1 MTKLVSIIVPIYNA
15 EKFIDQC
22 LNTIVDQSYQN
33 IEIILVNDGSTDQSI
48 DKCIAWE
55 QADSRIRVIDQVNGG
70 VSIAR
75 NKGIDV
81 ATGELLLFID
91 VDDYIEQETV
101 KTLVEQQSQ
110 TQADMV
116 IYGFYRHL
124 MDGTIRK
131 NEGNQTTKMM
141 SSSQFLSQ
149 FWQHYEEEITNTPF
163 NKLYKSQILKENHIY
178 FPEGITM
185 GEDLL
190 FNLDYLAFTKQILIS
205 DSYLYHYMM
214 HPNQATLKVNI
225 AIYEDYIH
233 FFEKIESIILT
244 KISADD
250 FDWKHHYHQLL
261 KHMITAI
268 EMPYRSDSLDSK
280 EQKEQLFKIIQAF
293 QNNFELE
300 NLISEDKLE
309 NIIRKLIQ
317 NQKYYQLHVYL
328 KTIQDS
334 KKVAK
339 NLLSMTRGG

>member
-15 EKFIDQC
+15 EKFIDKC
-22 LNTIVDQSYQN
+22 LNAIVNQSYQN

-48 DKCIAWE
+48 DKCVAWE
-55 QADSRIRVIDQVNGG
+55 QTDTRIRVINQVNGG

-81 ATGELLLFID
+81 ATGELLLFVD
-91 VDDYIEQETV
+91 VDDYIERETV
-101 KTLVEQQSQ
+101 RTLVEQQSKM
-110 TQADMV
+110 QAEMV

-131 NEGNQTTKMM
+131 NEGNQVAKVT
-141 SSSQFLSQ
+141 SSRQFLSQ

-163 NKLYKSQILKENHIY
+163 NKLYNRQILKENHVY

-190 FNLDYLAFTKQILIS
+190 FNLDYLAITKQILIS

-214 HPNQATLKVNI
+214 HPNQATLKVDI
-225 AIYEDYIH
+225 DIYEDYIH

-244 KISADD
+244 KISADG

-268 EMPYRSDSLDSK
+268 EMPYRSDYLDGK
-280 EQKEQLFKIIQAF
+280 EQKVQLFKIIQAF
-293 QNNFELE
+293 QNNFELQ
-300 NLISEDKLE
+300 NLVSKGKLE

-317 NQKYYQLHVYL
+317 NQKYYQLHIYL

-334 KKVAK
+334 KKMAK

>member
-15 EKFIDQC
+15 EKFIDKC
-22 LNTIVDQSYQN
+22 LNAIVNQSYHN

-48 DKCIAWE
+48 DKCIVWE

-190 FNLDYLAFTKQILIS
+190 FNLDYLAFTKQILIF

-268 EMPYRSDSLDSK
+268 EMPYRSDSPDSK